1 MTEADYPYAARDQ
14 SCRHN
19 RSKVIGY
26 IKEHGVSGKN
36 NVQQMKERIQMQP
49 GAIGLNASDP
59 RFEFYSSGTLKEV
72 DSTMINHAVVVVGYH
87 DGTGS
92 QAVKNCKVNRWWVSC
107 TEGTE
112 EGTAGPD
119 A

>member
-1 MTEADYPYAARDQ
+1 
-14 SCRHN
+14 
-19 RSKVIGY
+19 
-26 IKEHGVSGKN
+26 
-36 NVQQMKERIQMQP
+36 MQP

-92 QAVKNCKVNRWWVSC
+92 
-107 TEGTE
+107 
-112 EGTAGPD
+112 
-119 A
+119 

>member
-1 MTEADYPYAARDQ
+1 MTEADYPYVARDQ
-14 SCRHN
+14 SCRHDS
-19 RSKVIGY
+19 SKVIGY
-26 IKEHGVSGKN
+26 IKQYSHTGYN

-49 GAIGLNASDP
+49 GTIAINASDP

-72 DSTMINHAVVVVGYH
+72 ESTSINHAVVVVGYH
-87 DGTGS
+87 DGTNS
-92 QAVKNCKVNRWWVSC
+92 QAVKNCKVKGWWVSC